1 MKLEQA
7 EADLTLVKYIGK
19 VYKMGGNKMVISIPK
34 EDWKR
39 MEPLVGKKVLVSV
52 QEAIQ
57 E

>member
-1 MKLEQA
+1 MKLKQA

-19 VYKMGGNKMVISIPK
+19 VYKMGDNKMVISIPK